1 MSNQPDPTSSPTVG
15 SSPSGPNG
23 SNGYWKGKTEARVD
37 GLEGD
42 MREVKEDVK
51 TVLAKLDAIA
61 EQWSHLP
68 CHDPTYLM
76 RGLPG
81 DCPPRTVDI
90 GGRLRPDNR
99 RFDALFE
106 GWKGRLMFVVSS
118 GVVSLVAFGTIWI
131 FIMSSSRVQALMKV
145 ADSLAGGK

>member
-1 MSNQPDPTSSPTVG
+1 MTDQPSSTSEISPT
-15 SSPSGPNG
+15 NG
-23 SNGYWKGKTEARVD
+23 SNGLWKGKTEARID
-37 GLEGD
+37 GIVED

-51 TVLAKLDAIA
+51 SFHRKLDAIT

-68 CHDPTYLM
+68 CHDPAFLM
-76 RGLPG
+76 TALPS
-81 DCPPRTVDI
+81 DCPPRTIDI
-90 GGRLRPDNR
+90 GGRLRPDSR

>member
-1 MSNQPDPTSSPTVG
+1 MTHQTDHPSSPG
-15 SSPSGPNG
+15 EGSPSNG
-23 SNGYWKGKTEARVD
+23 NNGFWKGKTEARID
-37 GLEGD
+37 GIVED

-51 TVLAKLDAIA
+51 SFHRKLDAIA
-61 EQWSHLP
+61 EQWSPLP
-68 CHDPTYLM
+68 CHDPTFMMPALSD
-76 RGLPG
+76 
-81 DCPPRTVDI
+81 DCPPRTIDI
-90 GGRLRPDNR
+90 GGRLRPDTR

-118 GVVSLVAFGTIWI
+118 GVVSLVAFATIWI